1 MACALLGLECEV
13 WQVRASFD
21 SKPYRRYQ
29 MEVYGGTCHPSPS
42 DLTEAGRAMLEQFPD
57 TTGSLGMAISEAV
70 EVAAKDP
77 QADRKS
83 TRLNSSHVA
92 ISYAVFCL
100 KKKKNR

>member
-42 DLTEAGRAMLEQFPD
+42 ELTEAGRAMLAQLPD

-70 EVAAKDP
+70 EVAATDP
-77 QADRKS
+77 QAHYSLDEKS
-83 TRLNSSHVA
+83 TRLNSCHVA
-92 ISYAVFCL
+92 ISYA
-100 KKKKNR
+100 